1 MPEAAHLH
9 FLKVPKIQIRRPFIK
24 YLNLVFVKLTNNWN
38 SFKIS
43 WMKRFIFE
51 KENLAPISNFQKSG
65 NNFAVSRLEFRVLF
79 IETFWTRYPI
89 QWLQR
94 GKKKKIFK
102 KGETAA
108 STARP
113 RRRRWLR
120 PGRQP
125 LLLSFQIPFRHVLII
140 EFNFSSFS
148 RSTFSPLSTS
158 WEFVSLKKKIVWKI
172 LKICYRFFE
181 KLNQVN
187 TFRDKKPSFN

>member
-1 MPEAAHLH
+1 MNETFH
-9 FLKVPKIQIRRPFIK
+9 FWKRKFSANFKFSKIWEQFRCFSS
-24 YLNLVFVKLTNNWN
+24 W
-38 SFKIS
+38 IS
-43 WMKRFIFE
+43 
-51 KENLAPISNFQKSG
+51 S
-65 NNFAVSRLEFRVLF
+65 LF

-158 WEFVSLKKKIVWKI
+158 WEFVSLKKKNWKI
-172 LKICYRFFE
+172 LKFCYRFFE